1 MGGFDTVRI
10 GASPALSPASGAR
23 WLSTCFQGC
32 VGLARCP
39 TARCSGT
46 IAAMKLLL
54 VEDDF
59 DLSGA
64 LSRSLIARG
73 FEVLCCADGIEA
85 LAAARKR
92 AFDVIVLDLTLPGLD
107 GLELL
112 QRLRGDGNRTPVLV
126 LTARGAVNERVTGL
140 HAGADDYLAKPF
152 DLEELFARLLAL
164 TRRVGRDGQLRCGAL
179 HHDAVTGVFYR
190 DQRPLDLSPREA
202 ELLRTLMSRVDRV
215 VPKEELRNLVFGGD
229 DEVQA
234 DAVEVIVHRLRKK
247 IVGSNAEILTLRGV
261 GYLLC
266 DDASAAAQRGSR

>member
-1 MGGFDTVRI
+1 
-10 GASPALSPASGAR
+10 
-23 WLSTCFQGC
+23 
-32 VGLARCP
+32 
-39 TARCSGT
+39 
-46 IAAMKLLL
+46 MKLLL

-126 LTARGAVNERVTGL
+126 LTARGAVSERVTGL

-152 DLEELFARLLAL
+152 DLEELVARLQAL
-164 TRRVGRDGQLRCGAL
+164 TRRVGRDGHLRCGAL
-179 HHDAVTGVFYR
+179 HHDAVSGVFYR
-190 DQRPLDLSPREA
+190 DERPLDLSPREG

-215 VPKEELRNLVFGGD
+215 VPKEELRNVIFGGD

-266 DDASAAAQRGSR
+266 DDASATAQRGPR

>member
-1 MGGFDTVRI
+1 MN
-10 GASPALSPASGAR
+10 
-23 WLSTCFQGC
+23 
-32 VGLARCP
+32 
-39 TARCSGT
+39 
-46 IAAMKLLL
+46 LLL

-73 FEVLCCADGIEA
+73 FEVLCCGDGIEA

-92 AFDVIVLDLTLPGLD
+92 TFDVIVLDLTLPGLD

-112 QRLRGDGNRTPVLV
+112 QRLRGDGNHTPVLV
-126 LTARGAVNERVTGL
+126 LTARGAVSERVAGL
-140 HAGADDYLAKPF
+140 NAGADDYLGKPF
-152 DLEELFARLLAL
+152 DLEELVARLLAL
-164 TRRVGRDGQLRCGAL
+164 TRRVGRDGQLRCGSL
-179 HHDAVTGVFYR
+179 HHDSASGVFFR
-190 DQRPLDLSPREA
+190 DRRPLDLSPREG

-215 VPKEELRNLVFGGD
+215 VAKEELRNVVFGRD

-266 DDASAAAQRGSR
+266 DDASAAAQRGPR